1 MRLLFFNRHSYKREY
16 TQNRNDNLFETLERK
31 FIEVNQIIEEYKID
45 FLLHGGDLFDRPDV
59 SISIV
64 NRFASIINSIK
75 VPIYIISGNHDIYGH
90 NPQTINRTMLGLLD
104 ALGVVKV
111 IRDEE
116 KKYF

>member
-1 MRLLFFNRHSYKREY
+1 MRLLFLTDTHIRGNTPK
-16 TQNRNDNLFETLERK
+16 NRNDNLFETLERK

-116 KKYF
+116 KYF